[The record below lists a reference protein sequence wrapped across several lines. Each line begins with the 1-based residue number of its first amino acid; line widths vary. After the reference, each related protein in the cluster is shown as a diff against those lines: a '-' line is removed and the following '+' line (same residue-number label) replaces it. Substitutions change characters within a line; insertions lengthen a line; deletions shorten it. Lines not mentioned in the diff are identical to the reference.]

1 MLLTGTNPAA
11 GPADGT
17 RSAVDQKQL
26 QEDLNR
32 FLTLLTT
39 QLQHQDP
46 LDPMD
51 ANEFTAQL
59 VQFASVE
66 QQIHQNT
73 NLEKLLK
80 VQENSQVASMVNY
93 LGTWA
98 EVTGKHLVLE
108 GGAAEATY
116 TLNANAADT
125 TIAVKDAFGRV
136 VFVTAGE
143 TTAGRHGFSWSGR
156 DGNGNPLPD
165 GNYTVEVASRS
176 RDGTLMDVA
185 QTGFGRITGAA
196 ADGGQV
202 SLLLGDAPVPM
213 EEILSVKEGPATA
226 GG

>member
-1 MLLTGTNPAA
+1 MLFTGISNAAAPAQ
-11 GPADGT
+11 GT
-17 RSAVDQKQL
+17 QSAAKQEQL
-26 QEDLNR
+26 QDDLNR
-32 FLTLLTT
+32 FLTLLIT

-66 QQIHQNT
+66 QQIYQNA

-80 VQENSQVASMVNY
+80 VQENSQVAAMVNY

-108 GGAAEATY
+108 DGAAEATY

-143 TTAGRHGFSWSGR
+143 TTAGRHTFTWSGR
-156 DGNGNPLPD
+156 DGNGNRLPD
-165 GNYTVEVASRS
+165 GNYTVEVASRN
-176 RDGTLMDVA
+176 REGRLLEVA

-196 ADGGQV
+196 ADGGRV